1 MNQLPAAILSGRFFR
16 VSVSSVSGSRTGAKD
31 GPLLLLAV
39 TLVGVVCIPLWL
51 GRHGFADLAE
61 GDKWTNERLARLLLG
76 PEQIVCYMAF
86 VWALFLLLARWLEAR
101 EQRRALSVD
110 WLPTEPGVRIL
121 PEDAYDLLRRTEQ
134 RMARNGQSILGN
146 MLRLALTKFAASRS
160 GRDVGETVRA
170 QAETD
175 LGRYVSGMATVH
187 YLAWALPAIGFLGT
201 VRGLASALSLGGLSG
216 QDVSEIGNRLN
227 EATRHLNVAFD
238 CTLVALGL
246 SVVLMFLLHAV
257 QRDQEEV
264 VLDSQQYCLEYLVT
278 RLYESESGERQGGG
292 LPWESAAKSL

>member
-1 MNQLPAAILSGRFFR
+1 MPR
-16 VSVSSVSGSRTGAKD
+16 VSSSSVSSSKTGAKD
-31 GPLLLLAV
+31 GPLLLLAIA
-39 TLVGVVCIPLWL
+39 LVGAICIPLWL
-51 GRHGFADLAE
+51 GRHGMDDLSE
-61 GDKWTNERLARLLLG
+61 GGRWTPERLSRLLLG

-86 VWALFLLLARWLEAR
+86 VWALFLLLARWLDVR
-101 EQRRALSVD
+101 HQRSAFRVD
-110 WLPTEPGVRIL
+110 WLPTEPGIRIL

-134 RMARNGQSILGN
+134 RMARHGQSILGN
-146 MLRLALTKFAASRS
+146 MLRLSLTKFAASRS
-160 GRDVGETVRA
+160 GRDVGETVRS

-216 QDVSEIGNRLN
+216 QDVSEIGDRLS

-246 SVVLMFLLHAV
+246 SVVLMFLLAAV

-278 RLYESESGERQGGG
+278 RLYEAEGGASRQSGG
-292 LPWESAAKSL
+292 LPWDTAAKSL

>member
-1 MNQLPAAILSGRFFR
+1 MAAT
-16 VSVSSVSGSRTGAKD
+16 GSRTGTRD
-31 GPLLLLAV
+31 GPLLLLAIA
-39 TLVGVVCIPLWL
+39 LVGSVCVPLWL
-51 GRHGFADLAE
+51 TRHGMEDFSE
-61 GDKWTNERLARLLLG
+61 GGRWTNERIFRLLLG
-76 PEQIVCYMAF
+76 PEQIICYAAF
-86 VWALFLLLARWLEAR
+86 VWALLLLLSRYMETRSQRQSLE
-101 EQRRALSVD
+101 VD
-110 WLPTEPGVRIL
+110 WLPTDPGVRIL

-134 RMARNGQSILGN
+134 RMARHGPGILGN

-160 GRDVGETVRA
+160 GRDVGETVRS

-216 QDVSEIGNRLN
+216 QDVSEIGDRLN

-264 VLDSQQYCLEYLVT
+264 VLDVQQYCLEYLVT
-278 RLYESESGERQGGG
+278 RLYETDSGDRSGGA
-292 LPWESAAKSL
+292 LPWETAAKS

>member
-1 MNQLPAAILSGRFFR
+1 M
-16 VSVSSVSGSRTGAKD
+16 
-31 GPLLLLAV
+31 LLAI
-39 TLVGVVCIPLWL
+39 TLVGIVCVPLWL
-51 GRHGFADLAE
+51 GRHGMEDLSE
-61 GDKWTNERLARLLLG
+61 GGKWNNERLSRLLLG
-76 PEQIVCYMAF
+76 PEQIICYMAF
-86 VWALFLLLARWLEAR
+86 VWALFLLLARWLEVR
-101 EQRRALSVD
+101 QQRRAFAVD
-110 WLPTEPGVRIL
+110 WLPTEPGIRIL

-134 RMARNGQSILGN
+134 RMARHGQSLLGN

>member
-1 MNQLPAAILSGRFFR
+1 M
-16 VSVSSVSGSRTGAKD
+16 SVSSVSGSKSGAKD
-31 GPLLLLAV
+31 GPLLLLAIA
-39 TLVGVVCIPLWL
+39 LVGAICIPLWMS
-51 GRHGFADLAE
+51 RHGMEDMSE
-61 GDKWTNERLARLLLG
+61 GGKWTAERLSRLLLG
-76 PEQIVCYMAF
+76 PEQIICYMAF
-86 VWALFLLLARWLEAR
+86 VWALFLLLARWLEVR
-101 EQRRALSVD
+101 QQRKAFGVD
-110 WLPTEPGVRIL
+110 WLPTEPGIRIL

-134 RMARNGQSILGN
+134 RMARHGQSILGN

-160 GRDVGETVRA
+160 GRDVGETVRS

-216 QDVSEIGNRLN
+216 QDVSEIGDRLN

-246 SVVLMFLLHAV
+246 SVVLMFLLHSV

-264 VLDSQQYCLEYLVT
+264 VLDAQQYCLEFLVT
-278 RLYESESGERQGGG
+278 RLYESEGSDRQGGG
-292 LPWESAAKSL
+292 LPWETAGKS